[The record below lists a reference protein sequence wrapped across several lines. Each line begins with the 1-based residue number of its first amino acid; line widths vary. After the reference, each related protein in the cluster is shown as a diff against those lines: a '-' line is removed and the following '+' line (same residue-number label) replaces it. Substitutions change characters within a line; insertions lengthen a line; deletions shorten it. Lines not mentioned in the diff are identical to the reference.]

1 MTVAANLSMLFTEL
15 PPLGRF
21 HAAKAAGFTEVEFLF
36 PYDVGVDAIAEVLA
50 REALSMV
57 LINAPAG
64 NWIDG
69 ERGLL
74 ADPRQEEAF
83 WSSLETG
90 LAACVTLN
98 CHKLHVLGGCHPLP
112 DWDMITERLSHAAD
126 RAAEVGV
133 TLLLEPLNTRDVP
146 GYYLWHQDAAATLIR
161 LVNRPNLKLQM
172 DLYHCQIME
181 GDLMTKLGRHSDL
194 IGHIQI
200 ASVPQRGEPD
210 LGEIRLEALW
220 PLIEAIGCD
229 VALEYHPAGNTG
241 LGLKRLAKVMP
252 FLGLSP
258 ARIDAT

>member
-15 PPLGRF
+15 PPLERF

-98 CHKLHVLGGCHPLP
+98 CHKLHVLGGCPLP
-112 DWDMITERLSHAAD
+112 IEQLRSGSHF
-126 RAAEVGV
+126 
-133 TLLLEPLNTRDVP
+133 
-146 GYYLWHQDAAATLIR
+146 
-161 LVNRPNLKLQM
+161 
-172 DLYHCQIME
+172 C
-181 GDLMTKLGRHSDL
+181 
-194 IGHIQI
+194 
-200 ASVPQRGEPD
+200 
-210 LGEIRLEALW
+210 
-220 PLIEAIGCD
+220 
-229 VALEYHPAGNTG
+229 
-241 LGLKRLAKVMP
+241 
-252 FLGLSP
+252 
-258 ARIDAT
+258 